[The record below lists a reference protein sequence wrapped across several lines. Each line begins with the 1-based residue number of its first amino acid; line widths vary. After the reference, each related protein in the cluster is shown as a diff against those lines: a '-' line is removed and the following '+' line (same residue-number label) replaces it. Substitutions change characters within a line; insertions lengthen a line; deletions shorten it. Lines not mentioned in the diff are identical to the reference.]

1 MMKRWLVLSLLG
13 MIVFG
18 IQSPSYASITEIDSY
33 IEAIVKMQPGSTK
46 REVLQ
51 DARQIA
57 DIQHRS
63 VEDVLK
69 QIYQECAADV
79 KKGKEEMKVLGDSD
93 GDRFLVPSK
102 KGNIY
107 YTASYTNGVNHGHV
121 GMYYT
126 SNDIV
131 ESTPDKKG
139 VGTVIAKKRRVYKG
153 AVIQSVS
160 TTTPKKNA
168 AADWAYNRVG
178 KDGYSYNFATNRLT
192 SHYGD
197 KNCSKLLWSA
207 FVLKSGL
214 DVDKDRGYG
223 VYPRD
228 MRDSNLTT
236 TIQTIK

>member
-57 DIQHRS
+57 NIQHRS

-107 YTASYTNGVNHGHV
+107 YTASYTGGVDHGHV

-153 AVIQSVS
+153 AVIQSVN
-160 TTTPKKNA
+160 TTTHKKNA

-178 KDGYSYNFATNRLT
+178 KDGYSYNFTTNRLT

-214 DVDKDRGYG
+214 DVDKDQGYG